1 MEDVVLE
8 TTAGGILRRIRKE
21 FNISQPDIS
30 KNGVTTNLISLIER
44 NEIPLKVDKA
54 QVICKNINN
63 VLQERS
69 IDLIIEPEDL
79 FNPRRYNA
87 KEEVERY
94 IAELDK
100 NRDDKS
106 YTIDLDD
113 LDDLEFILNEYDL
126 MDEKIKVY
134 EIIGD
139 IYFNNKDYE
148 KEYEYMLKAW
158 ELTTRYPKRKL
169 NYRIVVKL
177 ANNYIDRGKNEEA
190 IALFEKALLKTEDIP
205 EKYLI
210 HIYYNYSLAFYRLE
224 RYPLSLEIISDLLN
238 YTKRKDYDLWNK
250 AYNLEGLCYFKMGEY
265 EKSLNSYK
273 KALQVLAFSGYSDD
287 KYLLYGNIAEVYT
300 KLNDED
306 RAYKYLDTIVE
317 NIDKLD
323 NGLYSYSAICTQLA
337 VTYENLRDYDLAE
350 IYYKISLEYAKK
362 NGYNNHIIKNLRSL
376 IKLNDKKEIE
386 NISNIIEQC
395 NDDVISNITIN
406 DNVLLML
413 KFMKV
418 YVDNQEY
425 DKFDKLIEDIKKYK
439 GGRSR

>member
-1 MEDVVLE
+1 M
-8 TTAGGILRRIRKE
+8 
-21 FNISQPDIS
+21 
-30 KNGVTTNLISLIER
+30 
-44 NEIPLKVDKA
+44 
-54 QVICKNINN
+54 
-63 VLQERS
+63 
-69 IDLIIEPEDL
+69 IEPEDL
-79 FNPRRYNA
+79 FNPRRYDA
-87 KEEVERY
+87 KEEVEKY
-94 IAELDK
+94 IAELRK
-100 NRDDKS
+100 NKDDKS

-126 MDEKIKVY
+126 MDKKIKVY

-139 IYFNNKDYE
+139 IYFNNKDHE

-190 IALFEKALLKTEDIP
+190 IALYEKALLKTEDIP

-238 YTKRKDYDLWNK
+238 YTKKKDYDLWNK
-250 AYNLEGLCYFKMGEY
+250 AYNLEGLCYLKMEEY
-265 EKSLNSYK
+265 EQSLNSYN
-273 KALQVLAFSGYSDD
+273 KALQVLAFSGYSDI
-287 KYLLYGNIAEVYT
+287 KYLIYGNIAEVYT
-300 KLNDED
+300 KLNAED

-337 VTYENLRDYDLAE
+337 VTYEILKDYDLAE
-350 IYYKISLEYAKK
+350 RYYKRSLEYAKK
-362 NGYNNHIIKNLRSL
+362 NGHHNQIIKSMTSL

-413 KFMKV
+413 KFMKIHI
-418 YVDNQEY
+418 DNQEY

-439 GGRSR
+439 GGESR